1 MSFLADTP
9 TWAIFP
15 IGGVGPV
22 EFVLLAIVALLV
34 FRNVTP
40 FRGER

>member
-1 MSFLADTP
+1 MSWYLINESAAFGLVG
-9 TWAIFP
+9 F
-15 IGGVGPV
+15 GPV
-22 EFVLLAIVALLV
+22 ELVLLAIVALLV